1 MINSL
6 NDCATLENGIE
17 IPWLGFGVFQMKSG
31 SETELSVRTALQAG
45 YRSIDTA
52 AIYANEA
59 SVGNGIKESGIPR
72 ENIFLTTKV
81 WNTDQRN
88 GSTLKAFNESMKKL
102 QTDYIDLYLIHWPVR
117 GCYVDTWKALE
128 KLYKEGVVRA
138 IGVSNFQ
145 IHHLKDILAVCEVK
159 PALNQVEFHPELRQL
174 GLHKFCV
181 ENHIQ
186 LEAWAPLGQG
196 RALSNPIIV
205 ELGKKYG
212 KTPAQILIRWDLQS
226 GVVTIPKSSTPHRIV
241 ENSQVF
247 DFTLSAED
255 IARIET
261 LNKDRRIGPDPDNF
275 DF

>member
-212 KTPAQILIRWDLQS
+212 KTPAQILIHWDLQS